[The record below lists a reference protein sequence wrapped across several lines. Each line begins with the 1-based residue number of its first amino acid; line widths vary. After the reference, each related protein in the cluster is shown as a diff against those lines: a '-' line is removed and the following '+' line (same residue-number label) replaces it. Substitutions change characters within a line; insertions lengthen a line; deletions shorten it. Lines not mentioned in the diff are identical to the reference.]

1 LSNFQQGKTENPRIA
16 STGLDPATRNLL
28 MRMREQ
34 RLSTIEPVFQQGK
47 GFSYPELE
55 GHDLHDQLTTLR
67 KLEKDGF
74 LTSELLESVMQCPS
88 CLAAH
93 FSVQLCCMVCNFATV
108 TRGAVIEHLACGN
121 IDLDTKYVQQ
131 EGNILVCGKCGKRL
145 KAIGVDY
152 AKPGIFYKC
161 LHCKALQP
169 QVQELF
175 TCYICGKSWNEGQL
189 KELHLMKY
197 SVDLEKL
204 SKYFIEYDLLPH
216 VAEQLYKKHGL
227 KAESPGKVK
236 GLSKIE
242 HTFDLLVSHY
252 ESGEPML
259 VADLLVD
266 GLDGNTTQGS
276 IRILAFYARCLD
288 ANFATSRIIKK
299 VLVTQS
305 ELSDDAKELAAA
317 YGVRSVQMPD
327 AESLV
332 SLIREMLGSGGSLQ
346 R

>member
-1 LSNFQQGKTENPRIA
+1 VSNIQQGKTENPTIA
-16 STGLDPATRNLL
+16 SKGLDPASRNLL
-28 MRMREQ
+28 LRIKDRQ
-34 RLSTIEPVFQQGK
+34 LSTIEPVFQQGK
-47 GFSYPELE
+47 GFIYSELE
-55 GHDLHDQLTTLR
+55 ERDLHDHLTILR

-74 LTSELLESVMQCPS
+74 LRSELLESVLQCPS

-93 FSVQLCCMVCNFATV
+93 FSVQLRCTVCNFATI

-121 IDLDTKYVQQ
+121 IDLDAKYAQQ

-161 LHCKALQP
+161 LNCKALLP
-169 QVQELF
+169 QVQELY
-175 TCYICGKSWNEGQL
+175 TCYSCGKSWKEGEL
-189 KELHLMKY
+189 KDLHLMKY
-197 SVDLEKL
+197 SVDLEKI

-216 VAEQLYKKHGL
+216 VAEQLYKKYGL
-227 KAESPGKVK
+227 KAESPGKIK

-266 GLDGNTTQGS
+266 GMDGNTAQGGM
-276 IRILAFYARCLD
+276 RILAFYARCLD

-305 ELSDDAKELAAA
+305 ELSNDAKELAAA
-317 YGVRSVQMPD
+317 YGVRTIQMPD
-327 AESLV
+327 AEGMV

-346 R
+346 T

>member
-1 LSNFQQGKTENPRIA
+1 LSNFQQGKTENPTIA

-28 MRMREQ
+28 LRMREQ

-88 CLAAH
+88 CPAAH

-175 TCYICGKSWNEGQL
+175 TCYSCGKSWNEGQL

-259 VADLLVD
+259 VAELLVD
-266 GLDGNTTQGS
+266 GLDGNTTQGG

-288 ANFATSRIIKK
+288 ANYSTSRIIKK
-299 VLVTQS
+299 VLVSQS
-305 ELSDDAKELAAA
+305 ELSSDARELAAA
-317 YGVRSVQMPD
+317 YGVRNVQMSD
-327 AESLV
+327 VESMV